1 MLAQLIDQALVL
13 LAAALLL
20 GVPGAALVS
29 LLRVRSALPDTLAVP
44 AGALLGSLVAC
55 LGAAVQLATSSRV
68 QVAIG
73 VHVAVSVL
81 LVLAAVLVRRRRGAR
96 GDVVVPVARGWG
108 WLTTTSVL
116 VAAAFAWLVRGAVRL
131 DGLYHV
137 ALSRKLIELS
147 APTFDNVNRFAD
159 GGPNPAYALPGWHAL
174 VGWTGWLTGSDPVI
188 AWEIMPVLV
197 IALGALAAAGLT
209 RVLLDGAR
217 HAEPLGALAWVL
229 MRVLYARREVDG
241 DAITY
246 GAVPGQVTFELA
258 MPVVLAGVA
267 VALTT
272 DDRRVRQSALTVT
285 FAGIVATV
293 IYHANYLPYIAIIG
307 VGYAAWWLLV
317 ARRTGARLHDAR
329 RLAVVGGWVAAMSI
343 ACMAV
348 VLPLLARLENFGNA
362 PDGDRIDYHLTET
375 LGFAHVRGGHAYEMF
390 GLPGLVALLAAPW
403 LIWRW
408 RARPAPFAIVGGG
421 LVALLSF
428 SFLPPL
434 FQLLRASGS
443 LTLLLRI
450 NHAIGVLL
458 VVAFAALVLEV
469 AGIVAARGWS
479 RRRTGLVAALTVG
492 AFMGFGIGMGYD
504 RFAPDVFGYV
514 AYVALLGVLVTCTIS
529 AARADQSARPDP
541 AARAHPSAR
550 PGRVTPVALAGTGV
564 THPMDDDTDGGGR
577 VTPVA
582 LCGTGVT
589 QPRRGGLVTLVA
601 LVLVVGLALPVGAI
615 SIKRA
620 VENRDDFGVGIA
632 QGDLICLGGTVADAL
647 QDVPGSSVVLSD
659 PVASFRVMALAPVYV
674 VGDYKVWNAA
684 TSDNRA
690 EERLA
695 SVNRFFDS
703 SLDDDDRMV
712 VLDDQHVDYLLV
724 DLKDGRWIDERWATD
739 LATMRL
745 DRAWRGLDSFADVQ
759 TYDGGGIARLVQRH
773 PDRFDLIAVD
783 ERGREAALPEPT
795 PDVEQP
801 CQSYA
806 LWKVRA

>member
-1 MLAQLIDQALVL
+1 MLAQLIDQVLVL
-13 LAAALLL
+13 LAAAVLL

-29 LLRVRSALPDTLAVP
+29 LLRVRSALPDTLVVP

-55 LGAAVQLATSSRV
+55 VGTAVQLATASRIS
-68 QVAIG
+68 VAIG
-73 VHVAVSVL
+73 VHVAASGL
-81 LVLAAVLVRRRRGAR
+81 LLGAAMLVRRRRAAR
-96 GDVVVPVARGWG
+96 GDAVVAVARGWG
-108 WLTTTSVL
+108 WWASASVL

-137 ALSRKLIELS
+137 ALSRKLIELD

-159 GGPNPAYALPGWHAL
+159 GGPNPAYALPGWHGL
-174 VGWTGWLTGSDPVI
+174 VGWTSWLTGTDPVI

-197 IALGALAAAGLT
+197 IALGALAAAGLA
-209 RVLLDGAR
+209 RVLLGTR
-217 HAEPLGALAWVL
+217 RAEPLGALAWVL

-258 MPVVLAGVA
+258 LPVVLAGVA
-267 VALTT
+267 VALTSP
-272 DDRRVRQSALTVT
+272 DRRVRRAALATT

-293 IYHANYLPYIAIIG
+293 IYHANYLPYVAIIG

-317 ARRTGARLHDAR
+317 ARRTDARLHDAR
-329 RLAVVGGWVAAMSI
+329 RLLMVGGWVAAMSV

-375 LGFAHVRGGHAYEMF
+375 LDFAHVRGGHAYEMF

-403 LIWRW
+403 LAWRW
-408 RARPAPFAIVGGG
+408 RSRPAPFAIVGGG
-421 LVALLSF
+421 LIALLSF

-458 VVAFAALVLEV
+458 VVAFAALVLEL
-469 AGIVAARGWS
+469 ADIVAARGWS
-479 RRRTGLVAALTVG
+479 RRRTGAAAVVVTGALVV
-492 AFMGFGIGMGYD
+492 FGVGMGYD

-514 AYVALLGVLVTCTIS
+514 AYAALLGVLVACMVSAHRSGRAAS
-529 AARADQSARPDP
+529 AASSASTASADQPARP
-541 AARAHPSAR
+541 A
-550 PGRVTPVALAGTGV
+550 RVTNVRHTGTSVTRSVRGEQAGARGAA
-564 THPMDDDTDGGGR
+564 GGR
-577 VTPVA
+577 LVGIVA
-582 LCGTGVT
+582 I
-589 QPRRGGLVTLVA
+589 
-601 LVLVVGLALPVGAI
+601 VLVVGLALPVGAI
-615 SIKRA
+615 SIRRA
-620 VENRDDFGVGIA
+620 VENMDDMGVGVA
-632 QGDLICLGGTVADAL
+632 QGDLICLGGDVADAI
-647 QDVPGSSVVLSD
+647 QGVRAGSVVLSD

-712 VLDDQHVDYLLV
+712 VLDDQNVDYLLV
-724 DLKDGRWIDERWATD
+724 DLQDGRWIDPKWATD
-739 LATMRL
+739 PATELL

-759 TYDGGGIARLVQRH
+759 TYDGGGIARMVQRH
-773 PDRFDLIAVD
+773 PDRFEMLAVD
-783 ERGREAALPEPT
+783 ERGRDAALPEPT
-795 PDVEQP
+795 PDIEAP

-806 LWKVRA
+806 LWKVRS